1 MESLDP
7 ATRITDELVKD
18 SLVERKRSLPAAL
31 PVPE

>member
-18 SLVERKRSLPAAL
+18 SLVEKKRSLP
-31 PVPE
+31 VPE